1 MAARQLFQNNLYL
14 YKTAAKTST
23 KRYLLT
29 CILTHGANIMVR
41 AFLLFFIFHQEEMEY
56 VLASVGCYA
65 HNLTGKS

>member
-14 YKTAAKTST
+14 YKTAAKTT

-29 CILTHGANIMVR
+29 CILTHGANLMVR

-56 VLASVGCYA
+56 VLASVGGYV
-65 HNLTGKS
+65 HNLTCRS